1 MADQCGAVQRLQ
13 GTWEPQ
19 LDGTESAVPLHVH
32 QRGQRD
38 GGGLLV
44 EYNYLE
50 SSHLAGQRS
59 VYPYQTVVTHI
70 KDLKRIFPYS

>member
-1 MADQCGAVQRLQ
+1 MSLLQQEVADPLSLYGAVQRLQ

-38 GGGLLV
+38 GGGQPW
-44 EYNYLE
+44 
-50 SSHLAGQRS
+50 AGL
-59 VYPYQTVVTHI
+59 PPLDDEGTVQ
-70 KDLKRIFPYS
+70 